1 MDLRR
6 VRRWEWLT
14 GAAGVVLLVS
24 LFLPWYGLD
33 PFGNASA
40 VIHGSSTASAWQA
53 FSVVDVVLAI
63 AALGAIALPIV
74 TAMQRTAAVPQ
85 AFTALLMPF
94 AIAAAVVAVVRL
106 LNAPDITGLGIGVE
120 GAYYGPI
127 GSAASAGIDVTREV
141 GAWIGTVAA
150 IAVVLL
156 DYRSMADS
164 RTPHAMRSRLEV
176 ATIPAPTADGERRDL
191 AT

>member
-14 GAAGVVLLVS
+14 GAAGIVLLVS

-33 PFGNASA
+33 AFGNATAA
-40 VIHGSSTASAWQA
+40 VTGSSTATAWQA
-53 FSVVDVVLAI
+53 FSVIDIVLAVV
-63 AALGAIALPIV
+63 ALGAIALPV
-74 TAMQRTAAVPQ
+74 VAAMQRTAAVPQ

-94 AIAAAVVAVVRL
+94 AIAAAVTAVVRL
-106 LNAPDITGLGIGVE
+106 LDAPDVTGLGIGVE
-120 GAYYGPI
+120 GAYYGPTNVH
-127 GSAASAGIDVTREV
+127 SGIDVTREI
-141 GAWIGTVAA
+141 GAWLGTFAA
-150 IAVVLL
+150 LAVVLL

>member
-33 PFGNASA
+33 PYGHATV

-53 FSVVDVVLAI
+53 FSVVDVVLAVV
-63 AALGAIALPIV
+63 ALGAIALPV
-74 TAMQRTAAVPQ
+74 VAAMQRTAAVPQ

-106 LNAPDITGLGIGVE
+106 LNAPDITGLGIGAE

-127 GSAASAGIDVTREV
+127 GEPVDGGIDVTREI
-141 GAWIGTVAA
+141 GAWLGAAAA
-150 IAVVLL
+150 IAILL
-156 DYRSMADS
+156 FDYRSMADS
-164 RTPHAMRSRLEV
+164 RTPHAMRSRLDV